1 MRRPRLLYDIAGTS
15 VIEFG
20 PSLPLLIPLF
30 VGGFQLNDA
39 IAAYRK
45 LTVTTRTIV
54 DLTSQFTI
62 VDNTRLNSIMN
73 ASKQVMAPY
82 STTDTTMI
90 INQVKIDANR
100 VAPIDWSIARNTA
113 TLRPRSEYNLAI
125 NVRQPETYILVA
137 RMTYLYKPLFASKLL
152 GSIPMTETIIMS
164 PRASDRV
171 TKPWKFVPT
180 ASVHWRGASSA
191 TNAAPR

>member
-15 VIEFG
+15 AIEFG
-20 PSLPLLIPLF
+20 LSLPLLILLF

-45 LTVTTRTIV
+45 LTVATRTIV

-100 VAPIDWSIARNTA
+100 VATIDWSVARNTA
-113 TLRPRSEYNLAI
+113 TLRPGSEYNLAT

-171 TKPWKFVPT
+171 TKP
-180 ASVHWRGASSA
+180 
-191 TNAAPR
+191 